1 MLDIFFPEGHLSFKS
16 CVLEQGTASSLTNAL
31 WFPIGGQEPCF
42 KSMVLD
48 IEQLEW
54 ASWVRA
60 PRLQLT
66 ASSPFFCD

>member
-16 CVLEQGTASSLTNAL
+16 CVLEQGTPSSLTNAL

-54 ASWVRA
+54 AILGESS
-60 PRLQLT
+60 
-66 ASSPFFCD
+66 SSPADGLFPLFL